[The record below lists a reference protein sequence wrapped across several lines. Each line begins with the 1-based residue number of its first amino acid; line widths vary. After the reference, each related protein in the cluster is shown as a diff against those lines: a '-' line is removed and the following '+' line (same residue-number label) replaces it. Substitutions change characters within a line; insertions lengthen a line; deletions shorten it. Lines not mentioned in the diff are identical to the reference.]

1 MSQHSLALL
10 MVLGLMLSGSTAV
23 AASLKVRVH
32 DPLPTRIVARVAK
45 DEVSLSQAIE
55 RARKSFPGRLLHGET
70 QSRGAQRVHVV
81 VIMNDDGLVKT
92 LRYDADTG
100 RRLTE

>member
-1 MSQHSLALL
+1 MTQRTLIHL
-10 MVLGLMLSGSTAV
+10 VFLGLTLNWGLAS
-23 AASLKVRVH
+23 AASLKVGGH
-32 DPLPTRIVARVAK
+32 NPLATRIVAQVTK

-70 QSRGAQRVHVV
+70 QRRGGQRVHVV